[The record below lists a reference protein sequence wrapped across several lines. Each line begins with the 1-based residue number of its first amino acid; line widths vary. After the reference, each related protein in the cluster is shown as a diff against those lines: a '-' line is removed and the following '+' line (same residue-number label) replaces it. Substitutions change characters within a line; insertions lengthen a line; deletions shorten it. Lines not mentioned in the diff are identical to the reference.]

1 MLLEILPLD
10 DAAASLYENHGT
22 YHCGDSGLD
31 LFITEDHTIESGE
44 TAFLRLG
51 IKCAAFDRDGSSASW
66 LLMPRSS
73 ISKTPLRLCNSIGL
87 IDSGYRG
94 EVVAAVDNVKRE
106 PYTVKRGDRL
116 VQAVSF
122 DGKEVSF
129 KVRAGGARATLQIVS
144 ELGETSRG
152 EKGYGSTEGATKRL
166 KVAAGNFPAI

>member
-129 KVRAGGARATLQIVS
+129 KIVS